1 MFTIGQVATRMN
13 INASTL
19 RFYDKEG
26 LMPYVDRNDNGLRLF
41 KESDM
46 EWLNM
51 IEYLKA
57 TGLTIKEI
65 RQFIDLYMDGDD
77 TIEERRQMFYERKA
91 AIERQLEE
99 TQKMLDIVNYKCW
112 FYDQALEDGTTKYIS
127 CVCDDDMPKSAQHGR
142 KLLHEWHDKE

>member
-112 FYDQALEDGTTKYIS
+112 FYDQAIEDGTTNYIK
-127 CVCDDDMPKSAQHGR
+127 CIHDDEMPKSARHGR
-142 KLLHEWHDKE
+142 QLLHEWHAKA